1 MTPDPAQGP
10 VGKQMTTFK
19 HEQQVYVVGGQ
30 HLQNSLLAEFLTKQ
44 SVPAAAVKRVE
55 DVPHGHVAECE
66 QVLLLVD
73 FNTVDINTT
82 ISSLMEVDQKVDG
95 DMLIGIFN
103 VDDEES
109 LSKLAG
115 LPMVNGG
122 FLHDCPQDH
131 LLKGVKA
138 MFEGELWLPRKV
150 LQQYLMKSR
159 GFNKTF
165 ARSEVTLTDRE
176 VEVLKVLATG
186 AKNSEIA
193 KSLNLSPHTIKTH
206 IYNIFKK
213 INASNRLQAVNWAQE
228 NL

>member
-1 MTPDPAQGP
+1 
-10 VGKQMTTFK
+10 MTTFNN
-19 HEQQVYVVGGQ
+19 EQHVYVVGGQ

-44 SVPAAAVKRVE
+44 SVSASAIKRVE
-55 DVPHGHVAECE
+55 DVPEADIATTE
-66 QVLLLVD
+66 QSLFLID
-73 FNTVDINTT
+73 FNTVDINAV
-82 ISSLMEVDQKVDG
+82 ISYLMEIDQRVDG
-95 DMLIGIFN
+95 EMLIGVFN
-103 VDDEES
+103 VEDEDS
-109 LSKLAG
+109 LSRLAG

-122 FLHDCPQDH
+122 FLHDCPQEH

-193 KSLNLSPHTIKTH
+193 KSLNLSP
-206 IYNIFKK
+206 
-213 INASNRLQAVNWAQE
+213 
-228 NL
+228 

>member
-1 MTPDPAQGP
+1 
-10 VGKQMTTFK
+10 MTTFNN
-19 HEQQVYVVGGQ
+19 EQHVYVVGGQ

-44 SVPAAAVKRVE
+44 SVSASAIKRVE
-55 DVPHGHVAECE
+55 DVPEADIATTE
-66 QVLLLVD
+66 QSLFLID
-73 FNTVDINTT
+73 FNTVDINAV
-82 ISSLMEVDQKVDG
+82 ISYLMEIDQRVDG
-95 DMLIGIFN
+95 EMLIGVFN
-103 VDDEES
+103 VEDEDS
-109 LSKLAG
+109 LSRLAG

-122 FLHDCPQDH
+122 FLHDCPQEH

>member
-1 MTPDPAQGP
+1 MTETGS
-10 VGKQMTTFK
+10 
-19 HEQQVYVVGGQ
+19 QQQIYVVGGQ
-30 HLQNSLLAEFLTKQ
+30 HLQNSLLAEFLVKQ
-44 SVPAAAVKRVE
+44 GLAASALKKITEV
-55 DVPHGHVAECE
+55 DVATASQFE
-66 QVLLLVD
+66 QMLVLAD
-73 FNTVDINTT
+73 FNTIDINTLISHMLT
-82 ISSLMEVDQKVDG
+82 IDPEVDG
-95 DMLIGIFN
+95 DVMIGIFN
-103 VDDEES
+103 VDTEDS
-109 LSKLAG
+109 LGKLAG

-131 LLKGVKA
+131 LLKGVGA
-138 MFEGELWLPRKV
+138 MLDNELWLPRKV

-165 ARSEVTLTDRE
+165 ARSEVTLTERE

-186 AKNSEIA
+186 AKNSDIA
-193 KSLNLSPHTIKTH
+193 RSLNLSPHTIKTH

>member
-1 MTPDPAQGP
+1 MI
-10 VGKQMTTFK
+10 TFK
-19 HEQQVYVVGGQ
+19 HQEQVYVVGGQ

-44 SVPAAAVKRVE
+44 SVPAAAVKKVE
-55 DVPHGHVAECE
+55 DVPHDHVAECE

-73 FNTVDINTT
+73 FNTVDINST

>member
-1 MTPDPAQGP
+1 MTDLDT
-10 VGKQMTTFK
+10 K
-19 HEQQVYVVGGQ
+19 QQVYVVGGQ
-30 HLQNSLLAEFLTKQ
+30 HLQNSLLAEFLGKQ
-44 SVPAAAVKRVE
+44 GQPSTAVRRVE
-55 DVPHGHVAECE
+55 EITADLTQEND
-66 QVLLLVD
+66 QTLVLAD
-73 FNTVDINTT
+73 FNTIDINML
-82 ISSLMEVDQKVDG
+82 INHLMEVDKLIVG
-95 DMLIGIFN
+95 DLMIGIFN
-103 VDDEES
+103 VDDEDS
-109 LSKLAG
+109 LSRLAG

-138 MFEGELWLPRKV
+138 MMENELWLPRKV

-176 VEVLKVLATG
+176 IEVLKVLATG
-186 AKNSEIA
+186 AKNSDIA
-193 KSLNLSPHTIKTH
+193 LSLSLSPHTIKTH

>member
-1 MTPDPAQGP
+1 MEG
-10 VGKQMTTFK
+10 QMTIFNK
-19 HEQQVYVVGGQ
+19 QQQVFVVGGQ
-30 HLQNSLLAEFLTKQ
+30 HLQNSLLAEFLGKQ
-44 SVPAAAVKRVE
+44 NVPASAVKRPE
-55 DVPHGHVAECE
+55 EAELGQLADCE
-66 QVLLLVD
+66 QSLFLID
-73 FNTVDINTT
+73 FNTVDINAIITY
-82 ISSLMEVDQKVDG
+82 LMDVDQRVDG
-95 DMLIGIFN
+95 DLLIGVFN
-103 VDDEES
+103 VDLEDS
-109 LSKLAG
+109 LSRLAG

-122 FLHDCPQDH
+122 FLHDCPQEQ
-131 LLKGVKA
+131 LLKGVRA
-138 MFEGELWLPRKV
+138 MFESELWLPRKV

-193 KSLNLSPHTIKTH
+193 KTLSLSPHTIKTH